1 MLITVTKGEVQMR
14 RVLAVAISL
23 LALLA
28 ATPGLATADAYTRP
42 AGNQKFIDQLIARGL
57 SQRGVPFS
65 YGGGDVNGPTLG
77 SGSAADRGED
87 PTTAMPGAAAT
98 PLAASPLSPL
108 APVAPAP
115 QLAPTTGLLPGLL
128 PAAPTPKVLGFDASG
143 LMVYA
148 YGGVGVKLPRTSGQQ
163 YNAGQ
168 KVLPAQALPGD
179 LIFYG
184 PDGSQSVAMFLGNG
198 QMLEATDPAVTVSPV
213 RTGNMAPYLV
223 RIIQ

>member
-1 MLITVTKGEVQMR
+1 MR
-14 RVLAVAISL
+14 RVLAVVISL

-28 ATPGLATADAYTRP
+28 VTPGLATADTYTRP

-57 SQRGVPFS
+57 SQRGVQFS
-65 YGGGDVNGPTLG
+65 YGGGDVNGPSLG

-87 PTTAMPGAAAT
+87 PTTATPGAAAT

-108 APVAPAP
+108 ASVAPTP
-115 QLAPTTGLLPGLL
+115 QLAPTAGLALTAPT
-128 PAAPTPKVLGFDASG
+128 APTPKVLGFDASG

-148 YGGVGVKLPRTSGQQ
+148 YAGVGVKLPRTSGQQ

-198 QMLEATDPAVTVSPV
+198 QMLEATDPVVTVSPV